1 MGKKTVEITDA
12 NFQDI
17 INSDKPVLVDFWAEW
32 CGPCLMLG
40 PVVEELAE
48 EMDGKAIIG
57 KLNVDLNPN
66 VTNQFG
72 IRSIPTLLAFKNG
85 KLIAEQIGVVS
96 KATLTKMLGV

>member
-1 MGKKTVEITDA
+1 
-12 NFQDI
+12 
-17 INSDKPVLVDFWAEW
+17 
-32 CGPCLMLG
+32 MLG

>member
-1 MGKKTVEITDA
+1 MGQKTVEITDA

-96 KATLTKMLGV
+96 KATLTKMLGI